1 MAQDFLSSI
10 DGLRECQKQTL
21 GDPDICIAIIDSR
34 VDLAHPCFAG
44 AQLKEIVPVWLQSVM
59 GPAGA
64 SHGTHVAS
72 IIFGQQGG
80 EVEGIAP
87 RCRGIII
94 PVYGETED
102 GELRPCSQQDLARA
116 IALAL
121 EAGANLINISGGELI
136 RPGDVDQFLDQTVR
150 TCERQD
156 VVVVAAAGN
165 EGCECLHAPAS
176 LPTVLA
182 VGAADAGGR
191 PTQYSNWD
199 ASLASHGVLAPGEG
213 IPGAVPGNGV
223 GLKGGTSFACP
234 IVTGAAAL
242 LMSLQKLAG
251 KTPSATAV
259 RDAIV
264 RSAIP
269 CPPEQEQCERMLGGR
284 LDIAG
289 AHGLLFEGYSAD
301 PAVTGLRPETP
312 ANSIRSP
319 PMGIAQAAS
328 VHSVGGI
335 QSRVN
340 GSNEGAVMTNE
351 QIQGHPQ
358 GVAVSEQALALQEG
372 GVPPAGVQAQAM
384 QPSTVGAWAPPS
396 GGDAMAA
403 VSSMIHPAGVQQ
415 AAFAEQPALVRPQGV
430 SPSCGC
436 GGAQPQQAMG
446 SAQQVVIPAQQDGF
460 SAQRSGTPAYRG
472 GIPVQAPFGAQ
483 PAVTPAQRTAMMAAF
498 NGSGGSPYGSMPVGR
513 GVAPSQTHTNI
524 PMPTDFVTAA
534 NSQLVYVIGELG
546 YDFITDARRDY
557 FVQQITSMSEELKRD
572 SDSDRPSDLVK
583 KFESELGLK
592 PGPLYLPEDHRAM
605 SAYLY
610 QHLPVHPGAEPGITE
625 NSLNPEDIGSL
636 MWVLFQ
642 EGQPMYALRPLHT
655 LALAVLASFANFL
668 YDQSRLELVPSS
680 YDKDAPEVV
689 NPRRSDRVSIA
700 ARIIGDITLYNGQQV
715 PVLDVSLR
723 ALFNWTIDHVVR
735 DVLMDPDDPEA
746 TVDPDSPEYK
756 ALKNFLE
763 RVYYEVRNMGQVPS
777 DRAVNYLATNLFQAR
792 VAFKEALAAKLELD
806 SIYAEKSPLC
816 RPKSDCWDVVMRFFD
831 PNHRMEKALEEYRL
845 TVDVNDLS
853 PVGIGKVRHWARFA

>member
-10 DGLRECQKQTL
+10 DGLRECQKRTL
-21 GDPDICIAIIDSR
+21 GDPDICVAIIDSR
-34 VDLAHPCFAG
+34 VDLTHPCFAG

-94 PVYGETED
+94 PVYGETEE

-150 TCERQD
+150 TCEQQD

-289 AHGLLFEGYSAD
+289 AHGLLFEDYAAS
-301 PAVTGLRPETP
+301 PAATDLRPGTP

-319 PMGIAQAAS
+319 PMGIAQATS

-358 GVAVSEQALALQEG
+358 GVAVSEQALALQGG
-372 GVPPAGVQAQAM
+372 GVPPAG
-384 QPSTVGAWAPPS
+384 
-396 GGDAMAA
+396 GDAMPA
-403 VSSMIHPAGVQQ
+403 VSSIHWSEVQQ
-415 AAFAEQPALVRPQGV
+415 AAVPEQPASVRPQGV

-436 GGAQPQQAMG
+436 GGTQPQQAVG
-446 SAQQVVIPAQQDGF
+446 SAQQVVMPAQQDGLV
-460 SAQRSGTPAYRG
+460 APPPRAPIYRSGVPIQVPLG
-472 GIPVQAPFGAQ
+472 VQPT
-483 PAVTPAQRTAMMAAF
+483 VTPAQRTAMMA
-498 NGSGGSPYGSMPVGR
+498 GSYSGAGQHLAMPAVR

-524 PMPTDFVTAA
+524 PMPTDFITAA

-557 FVQQITSMSEELKRD
+557 FVQQFKAMSEDHEFIEQFQ
-572 SDSDRPSDLVK
+572 SDL
-583 KFESELGLK
+583 GLA
-592 PGPLYLPEDHRAM
+592 PGPTYVPEDQRAM
-605 SAYLY
+605 AAYLS
-610 QHLPVHPGAEPGITE
+610 QGRPASNGSPATPLGKG
-625 NSLNPEDIGSL
+625 PEDIGSV
-636 MWVLFQ
+636 MWIIIQ
-642 EGQPMYALRPLHT
+642 EGQPLYALRPLHT
-655 LALAVLASFANFL
+655 LALAVLARLANFL
-668 YDQSRLELVPSS
+668 YDQARPAI
-680 YDKDAPEVV
+680 DGDGNV
-689 NPRRSDRVSIA
+689 NPLHADRVSIA

-723 ALFNWTIDHVVR
+723 ALFQWTR
-735 DVLMDPDDPEA
+735 DLIIGDMLREPPDAGSDERRLHDK
-746 TVDPDSPEYK
+746 TVEE
-756 ALKNFLE
+756 LQNFLD
-763 RVYYEVRNMGQVPS
+763 RIYYEVRNMGQVPS
-777 DRAVNYLATNLFQAR
+777 DRAINYLATNLFQA
-792 VAFKEALAAKLELD
+792 KEAFTSALENNLTLD

-831 PNHRMEKALEEYRL
+831 PNDRMGKALVEHRL
-845 TVDVNDLS
+845 TVDVNDVS
-853 PVGIGKVRHWARFA
+853 PVGIGKTRKWARFA